1 MLRDI
6 MAGASRGGHPLQAD
20 GVHDEGCAFAPL
32 RAACGGTWS
41 QERMDVS
48 CASARR
54 EPSSPEEGTRRRTT
68 QRALL
73 VARTH

>member
-20 GVHDEGCAFAPL
+20 GVHDEGCAFAL
-32 RAACGGTWS
+32 RAACVGTWS
-41 QERMDVS
+41 QEWMDVS

-54 EPSSPEEGTRRRTT
+54 EPSSPEEGTRRRTP

-73 VARTH
+73 VARTQ